1 MWTTILWGLF
11 IGLLIV
17 AVARAIERKG
27 GERTP
32 ELLRSMILSRIP
44 YLEAGLK
51 QVEKLHERVDVE
63 KISPDDK
70 DAAQRHLSA
79 ARRLLASIK
88 AENLDELE
96 APALED
102 LLDMLQVAGAH
113 VSQARGLLRDC
124 QLPDKKDED

>member
-11 IGLLIV
+11 IGFLIV

-27 GERTP
+27 GEHTP
-32 ELLRSMILSRIP
+32 QLLRSMIASRIP

-70 DAAQRHLSA
+70 GAAERHLSE
-79 ARRLLASIK
+79 ARRLLANLK
-88 AENLDELE
+88 AANLDELRHSE
-96 APALED
+96 LEV
-102 LLDMLQVAGAH
+102 LLGSLNVATEH
-113 VSQARGLLRDC
+113 VSQARGLLRNF
-124 QLPDKKDED
+124 QLPDKEDKE